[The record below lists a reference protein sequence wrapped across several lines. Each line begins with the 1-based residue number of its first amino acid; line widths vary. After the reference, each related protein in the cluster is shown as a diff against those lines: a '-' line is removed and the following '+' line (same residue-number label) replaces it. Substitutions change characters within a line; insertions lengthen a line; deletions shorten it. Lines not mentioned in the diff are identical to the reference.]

1 MFYQKNLS
9 GGDKVTSRLSIKVQ
23 CTMVQKNTV
32 IDLKKISVIF
42 NTKSGDFL
50 AVDRV
55 SLEVKSGEFICLL
68 GPSGCGKSTVLNAIA
83 GFEPYAGTI
92 SVLGNPVFEPG
103 PERGMVFQQ
112 PNLFPWRTVRGNIGH
127 GPRMRGKSNK
137 EVNQIT
143 DNLISVVGLTKFSD
157 SYPHMLSGGM
167 QQRVALARALANEPK
182 VLLMDE
188 PFGALDAQTRSI
200 MQEHLLSIWT
210 RLKTT
215 IVFVTHDVEEAIF
228 LADRVFIMTA
238 SPGRIKSSFSVD
250 LDRPRNIE
258 TLSSQTFLKLRQH
271 CLEEIR
277 EESARAF
284 SQQGMT

>member
-103 PERGMVFQQ
+103 PER
-112 PNLFPWRTVRGNIGH
+112 
-127 GPRMRGKSNK
+127 
-137 EVNQIT
+137 
-143 DNLISVVGLTKFSD
+143 
-157 SYPHMLSGGM
+157 
-167 QQRVALARALANEPK
+167 
-182 VLLMDE
+182 
-188 PFGALDAQTRSI
+188 
-200 MQEHLLSIWT
+200 
-210 RLKTT
+210 
-215 IVFVTHDVEEAIF
+215 
-228 LADRVFIMTA
+228 
-238 SPGRIKSSFSVD
+238 
-250 LDRPRNIE
+250 
-258 TLSSQTFLKLRQH
+258 
-271 CLEEIR
+271 
-277 EESARAF
+277 
-284 SQQGMT
+284 